1 MKLEDV
7 KPGLKV
13 KITRLGSTTGMM
25 INTHYLET
33 RTIGAEGIVG
43 DYVQGHGGDVWW
55 IAHNAGDVGAYV
67 FDEFEL
73 IDEK

>member
-1 MKLEDV
+1 MKLEEV

-43 DYVQGHGGDVWW
+43 DYVQGHGGDV
-55 IAHNAGDVGAYV
+55 GAYV